1 MTIRTAGVRGGDLAT
16 AATAG
21 FLLVLLVSCASGGQ
35 DKRVTDSP
43 SPPPTSASDP
53 ATPPRDI
60 SKETVTVDD
69 HRTTVRLRVGEMAT
83 LSLVNPVT
91 ADPEISEDAV
101 RLVTIV
107 NVTEAPTQQW
117 EMHALRPGTAR
128 ITATDG
134 RGRRFV
140 LTVDV
145 QDS

>member
-16 AATAG
+16 AATAC
-21 FLLVLLVSCASGGQ
+21 FVLVLLASCAGGGP
-35 DKRVTDSP
+35 DKPSTDSP
-43 SPPPTSASDP
+43 SPPPASASDP

-69 HRTTVRLRVGEMAT
+69 HRTTVRLRVGETAT

-91 ADPEISEDAV
+91 ADPEISGDAV

-107 NVTEAPTQQW
+107 NITESPTQQW
-117 EMHALRPGTAR
+117 EMRALRPGTAR

-134 RGRRFV
+134 HGRQFD

-145 QDS
+145 RDS